1 MGKQR
6 KANAVTIRNL
16 QPSPSLKH
24 PLMGANLNT
33 LLGAFFQHG
42 GVSLRCLP
50 HAGLFLLSALLRAP
64 FAALER
70 LAMQQDDRLP
80 SSLQAPVFIVGHWR
94 SGTTHLHNLLAC
106 SPAFGIIP
114 PLASGLP
121 GELLTLATWLRP
133 LLEKALPATRVVDSV
148 AVTPNSPQEDEIPL
162 ANLQLLSVFHAL
174 YFPKKFS
181 ERFHRG
187 VFFDGASAAKIARWE
202 RELRLFLR
210 KVARQQR
217 NPRILIKNPVYTARV
232 RRLLS
237 IWPKAKFLHIYR
249 NPYNVFPSS
258 VHYFS
263 EMLSRLSLQR
273 VQNLNLEAFVLR
285 AYPQMLNALYNETSA
300 LPPTQY
306 CETRYENLEQ
316 NPLEELERIHNLLA
330 LPHWPKTRPKAAAY
344 LASLPSYKKNQYP
357 LSQKQLRQIK
367 TSWIHYIQKW
377 NYSLPTK

>member
-1 MGKQR
+1 M
-6 KANAVTIRNL
+6 TIRKL

-24 PLMGANLNT
+24 PLMGAELKT
-33 LLGAFFQHG
+33 LLNAFFQHG

-70 LAMQQDDRLP
+70 LAMQQDSRTP
-80 SSLQAPVFIVGHWR
+80 NPIQAPMFIVGHWR
-94 SGTTHLHNLLAC
+94 SGTTHLHNLLSC
-106 SPAFGIIP
+106 SPAFGIIS

-133 LLEKALPATRVVDSV
+133 FLEKALPATRGVDPV

-202 RELRLFLR
+202 RELCLFLR
-210 KVARQQR
+210 KVSRQQR
-217 NPRILIKNPVYTARV
+217 KSRILIKNPVYTARV

-237 IWPKAKFLHIYR
+237 IWPEAKFLHIYR
-249 NPYNVFPSS
+249 NPYDVFASS
-258 VHYFS
+258 IHYFS
-263 EMLSRLSLQR
+263 EMLFRLSLQR
-273 VQNLNLEAFVLR
+273 VNNLDVAAFVLR
-285 AYPQMLNALYNETSA
+285 AYPRMLDALYDETSA

-306 CETRYENLEQ
+306 CETRYETLEQ

-330 LPHWPKTRPKAAAY
+330 LPDWRKTRPKVASY
-344 LASLPSYKKNQYP
+344 LASLPPYQKNQYL
-357 LSQKQLRQIK
+357 LSPKQLRQIK
-367 TSWIHYIQKW
+367 TSWNRYIQKW
-377 NYSLPTK
+377 GYSPPAK

>member
-1 MGKQR
+1 
-6 KANAVTIRNL
+6 
-16 QPSPSLKH
+16 
-24 PLMGANLNT
+24 MGAELKT
-33 LLGAFFQHG
+33 LLNAFFQHG

-70 LAMQQDDRLP
+70 LAMQQDSRTP
-80 SSLQAPVFIVGHWR
+80 NPIQAPMFIVGHWR
-94 SGTTHLHNLLAC
+94 SGTTHLHNLLSC
-106 SPAFGIIP
+106 SPAFGIIS

-133 LLEKALPATRVVDSV
+133 FLEKALPATRGVDPV

-202 RELRLFLR
+202 RELCLFLR
-210 KVARQQR
+210 KVSRQQR
-217 NPRILIKNPVYTARV
+217 KSRILIKNPVYTARV

-237 IWPKAKFLHIYR
+237 IWPEAKFLHIYR
-249 NPYNVFPSS
+249 NPYDVFASS
-258 VHYFS
+258 IHYFS
-263 EMLSRLSLQR
+263 EMLFRLSLQR
-273 VQNLNLEAFVLR
+273 VNNLDVAAFVLR
-285 AYPQMLNALYNETSA
+285 AYPRMLDALYDETSA

-306 CETRYENLEQ
+306 CETRYETLEQ

-330 LPHWPKTRPKAAAY
+330 LPDWRKTRPKVASY
-344 LASLPSYKKNQYP
+344 LASLPPYQKNQYL
-357 LSQKQLRQIK
+357 LSPKQLRQIK
-367 TSWIHYIQKW
+367 TSWNRYIQKW
-377 NYSLPTK
+377 GYSPPAK

>member
-1 MGKQR
+1 M
-6 KANAVTIRNL
+6 TILNL
-16 QPSPSLKH
+16 QPSPDWKH
-24 PLMGANLNT
+24 PLMGAGLKT

-42 GVSLRCLP
+42 GVSRQCLP

-70 LAMQQDDRLP
+70 LAAQQDDRLP
-80 SSLQAPVFIVGHWR
+80 NSLQAPVFIIGHWR

-106 SPAFGIIP
+106 SPAFGIIS
-114 PLASGLP
+114 PLAGGLP

-133 LLEKALPATRVVDSV
+133 FLEKALPETRGVDPV

-187 VFFDGASAAKIARWE
+187 VFFDGVSTAKIARWE

-217 NPRILIKNPVYTARV
+217 KPRILIKNPVYTARV

-237 IWPKAKFLHIYR
+237 IWPEAKFLHIYR
-249 NPYNVFPSS
+249 NPYDVFPSS

-273 VQNLNLEAFVLR
+273 VDNLDVAAFVLR
-285 AYPQMLNALYNETSA
+285 AYPRMLDALYKEASA
-300 LPPTQY
+300 LPPAQY

-316 NPLEELERIHNLLA
+316 NPLEELERVHELLA
-330 LPHWPKTRPKAAAY
+330 LPGWRKTRPKVAAY

-367 TSWIHYIQKW
+367 TSWRYYIQKW

>member
-1 MGKQR
+1 
-6 KANAVTIRNL
+6 
-16 QPSPSLKH
+16 
-24 PLMGANLNT
+24 MGAGLKT
-33 LLGAFFQHG
+33 LLDAFFQHG

-70 LAMQQDDRLP
+70 MAMRRAGRLP
-80 SSLQAPVFIVGHWR
+80 NSLQAPVFIVGHWR

-106 SPAFGIIP
+106 SPAFGIIS

-133 LLEKALPATRVVDSV
+133 FLEKALPATRGVDRV

-174 YFPKKFS
+174 YFPKKFAD
-181 ERFHRG
+181 RFHCG

-202 RELRLFLR
+202 KELCLFLR

-217 NPRILIKNPVYTARV
+217 QPRILIKNPVYTARV

-237 IWPKAKFLHIYR
+237 IWPEAKFLHIYR
-249 NPYNVFPSS
+249 NPYDVFASS

-273 VQNLNLEAFVLR
+273 IENLDVAAFVLR
-285 AYPQMLNALYNETSA
+285 AYPRMLDALYNETFA
-300 LPPTQY
+300 LAPTQY
-306 CETRYENLEQ
+306 CEIRYENLEQ
-316 NPLEELERIHNLLA
+316 NPLEELERVHDLLA
-330 LPHWPKTRPKAAAY
+330 LPDWRKTRPKAAAY

-367 TSWIHYIQKW
+367 TSWNRYIQKW

>member
-1 MGKQR
+1 
-6 KANAVTIRNL
+6 
-16 QPSPSLKH
+16 
-24 PLMGANLNT
+24 MGAGLKT
-33 LLGAFFQHG
+33 LLDAFFQHG

-70 LAMQQDDRLP
+70 FAVRRDNRLP
-80 SSLQAPVFIVGHWR
+80 NSLQAPVFIVGHWR
-94 SGTTHLHNLLAC
+94 SGTTHLHNLLARA
-106 SPAFGIIP
+106 PAFGIIS

-121 GELLTLATWLRP
+121 GELLTLAAWLRP
-133 LLEKALPATRVVDSV
+133 FLEKTLPMTRGVDQV

-174 YFPKKFS
+174 YFPRKFS

-187 VFFDGASAAKIARWE
+187 VFFDGASAARIERWE
-202 RELRLFLR
+202 RELCLFLR

-217 NPRILIKNPVYTARV
+217 KPRILIKNPVYTARA

-237 IWPKAKFLHIYR
+237 IWPEAKFLHIYR
-249 NPYNVFPSS
+249 NPYDVFASS

-273 VQNLNLEAFVLR
+273 VKNLDVAAFVLG
-285 AYPQMLNALYNETSA
+285 AYPRMLDALYEETSA

-306 CETRYENLEQ
+306 CEICYENLEQ
-316 NPLEELERIHNLLA
+316 NPLEELERVHDLLA
-330 LPHWPKTRPKAAAY
+330 LPDWPKTRPKVADY
-344 LASLPSYKKNQYP
+344 LASLSSYKKNQYP

-367 TSWIHYIQKW
+367 TSWRYYIQKW